1 MTSSYLI
8 NSIREFVKKY
18 KTDENDRIIYS
29 VFDTFGNMIS
39 SYDVDNY
46 QIDAV
51 ANMLIITEHDEYST
65 QVKHIDIDSI
75 TRIDMTLIPAA
86 LCSVKRVSY

>member
-18 KTDENDRIIYS
+18 KTDENDRIIYQ
-29 VFDTFGNMIS
+29 VFDTFGNMIA

-46 QIDAV
+46 QIDV
-51 ANMLIITEHDEYST
+51 MQDILIITEHDEYCT
-65 QVKHIDIDSI
+65 QVKHIDTDSI
-75 TRIDMTLIPAA
+75 SRIDMTLIPAA